1 MYSFLVKERNL
12 DSILDSTT
20 VKERNLSDARQYC
33 ESPYYTLS
41 RLPPVHRWRHATAL
55 AAHGLPGTAVHV
67 ATSANCHVYRRHGT
81 LRASHPRPCWRWR
94 HATAPRAY

>member
-1 MYSFLVKERNL
+1 MSNSQRHAELDLGSILDSTTVKERNL

-33 ESPYYTLS
+33 ESPYDTLS

-55 AAHGLPGTAVHV
+55 AAHGLPGTAVHLV
-67 ATSANCHVYRRHGT
+67 H
-81 LRASHPRPCWRWR
+81 
-94 HATAPRAY
+94 